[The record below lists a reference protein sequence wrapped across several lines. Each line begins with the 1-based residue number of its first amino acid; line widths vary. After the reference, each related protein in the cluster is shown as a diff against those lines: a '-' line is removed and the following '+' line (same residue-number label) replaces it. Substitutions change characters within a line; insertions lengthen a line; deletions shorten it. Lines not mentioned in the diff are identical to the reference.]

1 MFEFLNFH
9 LDDGVQDVTL
19 VDNTNDTLGFNNSA
33 AQVLRNSPRSDDA
46 YVIDEDVTGEYFVLS
61 EFFIQEVQDELS
73 QYSFL
78 DESTITT
85 VEELME
91 LISFKKEQQSS
102 WDNMIAEINSNYQ
115 KIMKWV
121 KQWYSW
127 FTKTLFEDWTL
138 FFSHLDEKGF
148 VKTNDDGLYS
158 ISKRSSDLANEIL
171 NSLMRKFHNRYGDM
185 DNDYNFY
192 KS

>member
-9 LDDGVQDVTL
+9 LDDGVQNVTF
-19 VDNTNDTLGFNNSA
+19 VDNTNETLGFNNSA

-78 DESTITT
+78 DESTITI

-115 KIMKWV
+115 KIVKWV
-121 KQWYSW
+121 QLWNSW
-127 FTKTLFEDWTL
+127 FTETHLRYKLY
-138 FFSHLDEKGF
+138 FSA
-148 VKTNDDGLYS
+148 TW
-158 ISKRSSDLANEIL
+158 
-171 NSLMRKFHNRYGDM
+171 MRKDSLELM
-185 DNDYNFY
+185 TMACTP
-192 KS
+192 

>member
-1 MFEFLNFH
+1 MFKFLNFH
-9 LDDGVQDVTL
+9 LDDGVQNVTF
-19 VDNTNDTLGFNNSA
+19 VDNTNEALGFNNSA
-33 AQVLRNSPRSDDA
+33 AQVLRNSPRYDDA

-115 KIMKWV
+115 KIVKWV
-121 KQWYSW
+121 QLW
-127 FTKTLFEDWTL
+127 
-138 FFSHLDEKGF
+138 
-148 VKTNDDGLYS
+148 
-158 ISKRSSDLANEIL
+158 
-171 NSLMRKFHNRYGDM
+171 NSLFTEETRLRYKLYFSATWMRKDSLELM
-185 DNDYNFY
+185 MMACTP
-192 KS
+192 

>member
-1 MFEFLNFH
+1 MTF
-9 LDDGVQDVTL
+9 
-19 VDNTNDTLGFNNSA
+19 VDNTNETLGFNNSA
-33 AQVLRNSPRSDDA
+33 AQVLRNSPIYDDA

-61 EFFIQEVQDELS
+61 EIFIQRYKEALTLLMS

-115 KIMKWV
+115 KIV
-121 KQWYSW
+121 K
-127 FTKTLFEDWTL
+127 
-138 FFSHLDEKGF
+138 
-148 VKTNDDGLYS
+148 
-158 ISKRSSDLANEIL
+158 
-171 NSLMRKFHNRYGDM
+171 
-185 DNDYNFY
+185 
-192 KS
+192 